1 MAAGEG
7 KFVLSRL

>member
-7 KFVLSRL
+7 PL